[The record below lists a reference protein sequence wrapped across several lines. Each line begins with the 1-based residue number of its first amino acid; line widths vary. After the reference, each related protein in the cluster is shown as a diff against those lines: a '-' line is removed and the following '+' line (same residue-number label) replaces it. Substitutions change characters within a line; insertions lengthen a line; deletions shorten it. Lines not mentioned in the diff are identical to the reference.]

1 MLYSSAFTRFN
12 EPRTNAHFLH
22 AIIQLFD
29 EVFHGEW
36 HGHSVAV
43 RGVRSRGETEDY
55 RITFFGINE
64 KELDFLIS
72 QMNFG
77 DYEIDELHLRKTIEL
92 QPFTDEQA

>member
-1 MLYSSAFTRFN
+1 MLYSSAFTRFS

-29 EVFHGEW
+29 NVFHGEW
-36 HGHSVAV
+36 HGHPVHV
-43 RGVRSRGETEDY
+43 RGVRRRGENEDY
-55 RITFFGINE
+55 RITFFGING

-92 QPFTDEQA
+92 QPFTNEQA